1 MKVKLS
7 PRCLSGSI
15 SAVQSKSHL
24 HRLLI
29 ANALSGSN
37 QKIKLGQISEDIAAT
52 IECLKELVSVEAPHL
67 YCNESG
73 ATLRFL
79 LPVTMA
85 LKEEAAFHGKGRLPE
100 RPLDPL
106 KDVLI
111 EGGCVFSDGNDSM
124 FAVKGMLKSGRYLL
138 PGNVSSQYIT
148 GLLFA
153 LPLVQGESKIIVSKP
168 LESVGYIN
176 MTLQVLDLYGIRIFI
191 DRISDEDNVIFTIPG
206 GQEYI
211 APIETPV
218 VEGDWSNSAFWLVAG
233 AISRQGEG
241 INVYGLSQNSAQGDK
256 KIIDIL
262 ENFGAKVFFS
272 EFQAF
277 VSRDKLYG
285 ITIDGSNIPD
295 LVPILAVLASVSR
308 GITRII
314 KADRVRIKESD
325 RLHAISVSLNAIGG
339 SVTELED
346 GLIINGVDS
355 LTGGFV
361 PSFNDHRIVMAMA
374 IASCC
379 CEGEIIIDGAEAVN
393 KSYPT
398 FFDDFTILDGRHRY
412 L

>member
-7 PRCLSGSI
+7 PRWLSGSL

-37 QKIKLGQISEDIAAT
+37 QNIRLGQISDDIAAT
-52 IECLKELVSVEAPHL
+52 IECLNELVSVEAPHL

-73 ATLRFL
+73 STLRFL

-85 LKEEAAFHGKGRLPE
+85 LKDEAAFHGKGRLPE
-100 RPLDPL
+100 RPLGPL

-124 FAVKGMLKSGRYLL
+124 FAVKGRLKSGRYLL

-153 LPLVQGESKIIVSKP
+153 LPLVQGESKIVVSKP

-176 MTLQVLDLYGIRIFI
+176 MTLQVLDLYGIRIFL

-206 GQEYI
+206 GQEYT

-256 KIIDIL
+256 KIIDLL

-277 VSRDKLYG
+277 VSRDNLYG
-285 ITIDGSNIPD
+285 ITIDASNIPD
-295 LVPILAVLASVSR
+295 LVPILAVLASVSQ

-339 SVTELED
+339 IVTELED

-361 PSFNDHRIVMAMA
+361 PSFNDHRIVMAMSM
-374 IASCC
+374 ASCC
-379 CEGEIIIDGAEAVN
+379 CEGEIIIDGAEAIN

-398 FFDDFTILDGRHRY
+398 FFDDFTILGGRHSY

>member
-7 PRCLSGSI
+7 PRWLSGSL

-37 QKIKLGQISEDIAAT
+37 QKIKLGQISDDIAAT
-52 IECLKELVSVEAPHL
+52 IECLKELVSAEAPDL

-73 ATLRFL
+73 STLRFL
-79 LPVTMA
+79 LPITMA
-85 LKEEAAFHGKGRLPE
+85 LKMEAAFHGKGRLPE
-100 RPLDPL
+100 RPLGPL
-106 KDVLI
+106 KEALI
-111 EGGCVFSDGNDSM
+111 EGGCVFSDSEDSM
-124 FAVKGMLKSGRYLL
+124 FTVKGRLKSGRYFL

-153 LPLVQGESKIIVSKP
+153 LPLVQGESKIVVSKP
-168 LESVGYIN
+168 IESVGYIN
-176 MTLQVLDLYGIRIFI
+176 MTLQVLDLYDVRVFI

-206 GQEYI
+206 GQEYT

-218 VEGDWSNSAFWLVAG
+218 VEGDWSNTAFWLVAG

-241 INVYGLSQNSAQGDK
+241 INVYGLSQSSAQGDK
-256 KIIDIL
+256 EIIDIL
-262 ENFGAKVFFS
+262 RNFGAKVFFS
-272 EFQAF
+272 EVQAF
-277 VSRDKLYG
+277 VSKDKLHG
-285 ITIDGSNIPD
+285 ITIDASNIPD
-295 LVPILAVLASVSR
+295 LVPILAVLASVSP

-398 FFDDFTILDGRHRY
+398 FFDDFTILGGRHSY

>member
-7 PRCLSGSI
+7 PRWLSGSL

-29 ANALSGSN
+29 ANALSGSSQN
-37 QKIKLGQISEDIAAT
+37 IKLGQISDDIAAT
-52 IECLKELVSVEAPHL
+52 MGCLKELISVDSPEL

-73 ATLRFL
+73 STLRFL
-79 LPVTMA
+79 LPITMA
-85 LKEEAAFHGKGRLPE
+85 LKEKAVFHGKGRLPE
-100 RPLDPL
+100 RPLGPL

-111 EGGCVFSDGNDSM
+111 EGGCVFLENKESM
-124 FAVKGMLKSGRYLL
+124 FTVEGTLKYGRYFL

-153 LPLVQGESKIIVSKP
+153 LPLVQGESKILVSKP
-168 LESVGYIN
+168 IESVGYIN

-206 GQEYI
+206 DQKYT

-218 VEGDWSNSAFWLVAG
+218 VEGDWSNAAFWLVAG
-233 AISRQGEG
+233 AISKQGEG
-241 INVYGLSQNSAQGDK
+241 IHVYGLSPNSPQGDK
-256 KIIDIL
+256 EIIDLL

-272 EFQAF
+272 EIQGF
-277 VSRDKLYG
+277 VSRDKLHG
-285 ITIDGSNIPD
+285 ITIDASNIPD
-295 LVPILAVLASVSR
+295 LVPILAVLASVSK
-308 GITRII
+308 GITKII

-339 SVTELED
+339 IVTELED
-346 GLIINGVDS
+346 GLLINGVDC
-355 LTGGFV
+355 LAGGIV

-379 CEGEIIIDGAEAVN
+379 CKGEILIDGAEAIN

-398 FFDDFTILDGRHRY
+398 FFDDLTILGGRHSY